1 MKKDAQVRCLNNIV
15 DMIPLLQSIELRKS
29 EFVLNLEDVAACN
42 GPGLNILI
50 SMLFKRG
57 SKFDRLQYKIVSPR
71 NKYVAAKIEHL
82 GLKRILNL
90 HGMECTERTDLLPF
104 YFNVPITTSEYD
116 QLIFVPKA
124 NETER
129 DGILNKTRTQL
140 KFFLRRDN
148 HKIFNHEQ
156 IAIVIMEMVKNSLD
170 HSQSCASIGLHFNF
184 SSSTKKRFAF
194 SYCEQGDG
202 IIKNIRKHI
211 SLGTRKVK
219 GGGADLLHWALTP
232 GNSTKS
238 GNGINYGLGTM
249 IIMHGAKFGGMQL
262 HLWDGKSIIKLG
274 GFLDS
279 LTHDNIRAKMVPS
292 SNSGLFMFF
301 GEMEG
306 KS

>member
-15 DMIPLLQSIELRKS
+15 DIIPLLQSIELRKS

-50 SMLFKRG
+50 SMLFKNG
-57 SKFDRLQYKIVSPR
+57 SKFNRLQYRIVSPR
-71 NKYVAAKIEHL
+71 SNFVAAKIQHL

-104 YFNVPITTSEYD
+104 DLNVPINTLEHD

-129 DGILNKTRTQL
+129 DDVLNKIRTQL
-140 KFFLRRDN
+140 KSFLSKDDS
-148 HKIFNHEQ
+148 KIFNHEQ
-156 IAIVIMEMVKNSLD
+156 IAIVIMEMVKNTID
-170 HSQSCASIGLHFNF
+170 HSQSCASIGLHFDF
-184 SSSTKKRFAF
+184 SSSTGKKFAF

-211 SLGTRKVK
+211 SLGTRKGK
-219 GGGADLLHWALTP
+219 GGVADLLHWALTP

-249 IIMHGAKFGGMQL
+249 IIMRGAKFGGMQL
-262 HLWDGKSIIKLG
+262 HLWDGKSIIKLD
-274 GFLDS
+274 GFLNS

-292 SNSGLFMFF
+292 SNSDLFMFF

-306 KS
+306 ES